1 MIIHRADMFGLAQL
15 YQLRGRIGRGK
26 TRAYAYLTVPPGRA
40 LNEAASKRLDVM
52 QTLDTLGAGFQL
64 ASYDLDIRGAG
75 NLLGE
80 EQSGHIREVGIELYQ
95 QLLDEAVASA
105 RGRVEEAEKADWSPQ
120 INLGIPVLI
129 PEEYV
134 GELSVRMGLYRRIG
148 ALENQ
153 AEIDSFAAEMVDRF
167 GKMPMEAEFLLN
179 TVGLKIHCRAAG
191 VDRIDAGEKAVVLS
205 FHDNKFARPD
215 RLIAW
220 IQKNAPLVKLRPDHR
235 VIVQRVWA
243 DERQRISGV
252 TSILAGLAKLAA

>member
-1 MIIHRADMFGLAQL
+1 M
-15 YQLRGRIGRGK
+15 
-26 TRAYAYLTVPPGRA
+26 
-40 LNEAASKRLDVM
+40 
-52 QTLDTLGAGFQL
+52 
-64 ASYDLDIRGAG
+64 
-75 NLLGE
+75 
-80 EQSGHIREVGIELYQ
+80 
-95 QLLDEAVASA
+95 
-105 RGRVEEAEKADWSPQ
+105 
-120 INLGIPVLI
+120 LI